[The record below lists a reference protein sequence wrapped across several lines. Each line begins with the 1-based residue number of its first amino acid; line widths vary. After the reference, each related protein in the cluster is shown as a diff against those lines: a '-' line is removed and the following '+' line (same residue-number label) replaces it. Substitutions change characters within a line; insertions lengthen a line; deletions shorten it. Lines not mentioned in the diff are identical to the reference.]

1 MKNYRPLILQELSV
15 AMPGIRL
22 RRLRLNR
29 HLPDV
34 DALARHLHP
43 FSQVLCY
50 LSGRG
55 TMRVADQNVSIGP
68 GSVVLLP
75 PRIPHSFE
83 EATGRRPLCLVIDLE
98 LRGASKGGV
107 RIARMALSSD
117 SAIRHELSML
127 TRLADPNASE
137 CRLAVGAVVLRVTD
151 ILLRELGNLP
161 ARSEQAPAFVR
172 QYDRLLQR
180 SSSEREAIA
189 ELATQLGY
197 QHDYLNR
204 IFKQATGLTLRQYRD
219 AHLLERARR
228 LLRERRKIGEVAAEV
243 GFADQNYFAR
253 WFRKYTGLQ
262 PRTYQA
268 NPDGR

>member
-1 MKNYRPLILQELSV
+1 
-15 AMPGIRL
+15 
-22 RRLRLNR
+22 
-29 HLPDV
+29 
-34 DALARHLHP
+34 
-43 FSQVLCY
+43 
-50 LSGRG
+50 
-55 TMRVADQNVSIGP
+55 
-68 GSVVLLP
+68 
-75 PRIPHSFE
+75 
-83 EATGRRPLCLVIDLE
+83 
-98 LRGASKGGV
+98 
-107 RIARMALSSD
+107 MALSSD

-127 TRLADPNASE
+127 TRLADPNALE

-189 ELATQLGY
+189 ELAAQLGY

-228 LLRERRKIGEVAAEV
+228 MLRERRKIGEVAAEV